1 MADLNVLLV
10 DDEDELVETLAERL
24 EIRDI
29 NADWVTSGEDAL
41 EKITEEPYDIAILD
55 VKMPGIGGITLKKL
69 MEQKNPR
76 MKFIFITGH
85 GSEADFRA
93 GSMEAGAEY
102 YLIKPVNI
110 DELIKKINEVMV
122 EGGEDIR

>member
-1 MADLNVLLV
+1 MLLV
-10 DDEDELVETLAERL
+10 DDEDDLVETLAERL

-29 NADWVTSGEDAL
+29 NAAWVTSGEEAL
-41 EKITEEPYDIAILD
+41 EKMAEEQYDIAILD
-55 VKMPGIGGITLKKL
+55 VKLPGINGITLKKL

-76 MKFIFITGH
+76 MKFIFMTGH

>member
-1 MADLNVLLV
+1 MTDLKVLLV

-55 VKMPGIGGITLKKL
+55 VKMPGISGIPLKKL

>member
-1 MADLNVLLV
+1 MTDLKVLLV

-76 MKFIFITGH
+76 MKFIFMTGH